1 MLNTKPGDSG
11 QHVASNVVG
20 ASGRERGF
28 VPPTRFLVA
37 GAARRRRLVIPRPA
51 LITVNVID

>member
-1 MLNTKPGDSG
+1 MLNTKPGDNG

-20 ASGRERGF
+20 AKGRERGL

-37 GAARRRRLVIPRPA
+37 EAVMKKRLVTSKHV
-51 LITVNVID
+51 LILVSLK